1 MKIDGP
7 TLSFIEILHRL
18 GQFVI
23 SSNTSQLLNGSS
35 FFNVTQQSIEHKLV
49 LEHFENHRIVPRSN
63 WSKLIDALI
72 SEIARGVTIHKSC
85 RKHYIK
91 S

>member
-7 TLSFIEILHRL
+7 TSSFIEILHRL

-23 SSNTSQLLNGSS
+23 PSNTSQLLNGSS

-49 LEHFENHRIVPRSN
+49 LYTLRITESFREA
-63 WSKLIDALI
+63 I
-72 SEIARGVTIHKSC
+72 GVN
-85 RKHYIK
+85 
-91 S
+91 